1 MRIACAGAALAAA
14 AVLMVA
20 STAGAAAPAA
30 PAPAV
35 AGNPLAATSSAQL
48 AGDLRPLAARKVKIK
63 TTDRRPGGLMDADV
77 SWSGRGPFRTKVLGT
92 IQDVEPDGHC
102 VLAYVWGDGASR
114 LVGEP
119 ACPSGSVKGFRYTF
133 KHRVWRALVRVCLT
147 SPREGMRYCSPW
159 S

>member
-77 SWSGRGPFRTKVLGT
+77 S
-92 IQDVEPDGHC
+92 
-102 VLAYVWGDGASR
+102 
-114 LVGEP
+114 
-119 ACPSGSVKGFRYTF
+119 
-133 KHRVWRALVRVCLT
+133 
-147 SPREGMRYCSPW
+147 
-159 S
+159 

>member
-20 STAGAAAPAA
+20 SAAGAAPSAPAGAPAA
-30 PAPAV
+30 
-35 AGNPLAATSSAQL
+35 NPLAATSSAQL

-77 SWSGRGPFRTKVLGT
+77 SWSGRGRSAPGSSAPSRTSSPMDIASSPT
-92 IQDVEPDGHC
+92 
-102 VLAYVWGDGASR
+102 YGATGRAAS
-114 LVGEP
+114 
-119 ACPSGSVKGFRYTF
+119 S
-133 KHRVWRALVRVCLT
+133 ALVRVCLT
-147 SPREGMRYCSPW
+147 SPSEGMRYCSPW